1 MKILLVHAY
10 QLAADP
16 GELRVMKPYPPLG
29 VLYLSAY
36 LKRVGHEVQIY
47 DGTFRED
54 RELTEQVARF
64 APAVVGF
71 YANMMTRH
79 RVVALRQALAS
90 HRALY
95 LVGGPDPPQY
105 ADAYL
110 AQGFDAVVVGEGEQ
124 TFAELLAGGDWST
137 IPGLV
142 FRRDDLLV
150 RTPARNPDLDLD
162 ALPFPDRA
170 AIDLNAYLGCWE
182 RYHSMRPISL
192 ITSRGCPY
200 QCTWCAHN
208 VYGHSLRKR
217 SPEHVVAE
225 MAELH
230 RSYRFDHYWFADDV
244 FNIQPKWLLR
254 WRDALAQQPELRRP
268 FECIAR
274 ADRCDREQVQ
284 LLAELGCSRCWIGA
298 ESGSQRLLD
307 AMKRGVK
314 RERVAEVVNQMR
326 QAGIRTGMF
335 FMWGFQGEELLDV
348 LETVDLAQVC
358 LPDVAL
364 TTIAYPIKGTVFH
377 QALEREARL
386 GSEPDFLAGTD
397 RDIPILGQ
405 QPRPVYALADAL
417 LHSRMQVR
425 RLRGGSA
432 KARLK
437 ALVHLLRAFWLQRR
451 LCRQWRSTLA

>member
-1 MKILLVHAY
+1 MKVMLVHAY
-10 QLAADP
+10 RLAADP

-36 LKRVGHEVQIY
+36 LKRIGHEVEVY
-47 DGTFRED
+47 DGTFLED
-54 RELTEQVARF
+54 RELAERVARF
-64 APAVVGF
+64 APEVLGF

-79 RVVALRQALAS
+79 RVVALRQLLTG

-95 LVGGPDPPQY
+95 LVGGPDPPHY
-105 ADAYL
+105 AEAYL
-110 AQGFDAVVVGEGEQ
+110 DQGFDAVVVGEGEQ
-124 TFAELLAGGDWST
+124 TLAELLAGKAWAE
-137 IPGLV
+137 IAGLV
-142 FRRDDLLV
+142 FRQAGELV

-162 ALPFPDRA
+162 SLPFPDRA
-170 AIDLNAYLGCWE
+170 AIELDKYLDCWD
-182 RYHSMRPISL
+182 RHHGMRPISL

-217 SPEHVVAE
+217 SPESVVAE

-230 RSYRFDHYWFADDV
+230 RSYRFDHLWFADDV

-254 WRDALAQQPELRRP
+254 WRDALAERPELRRP

-274 ADRCDREQVQ
+274 ADRCDSEQIQ

-314 RERVAEVVNQMR
+314 RDRVAEVVTQMR
-326 QAGIRTGMF
+326 RVGIRTGMF
-335 FMWGFQGEELLDV
+335 FMWGFQGEELDDV
-348 LETVDLAQVC
+348 FETVELAETC

-364 TTIAYPIKGTVFH
+364 TTVAYPIKGTAFH
-377 QALEREARL
+377 DALARGARL
-386 GSEPDFLAGTD
+386 GDEPAFLGGTD

-425 RLRGGSA
+425 RLREGSR
-432 KARLK
+432 KARIK
-437 ALVHLLRAFWLQRR
+437 ALAHLVRAWWLGQRLRHH
-451 LCRQWRSTLA
+451 WRAAL